1 MARFNIE
8 AFIIR
13 TSRMTESSRLVTF
26 FSREMG
32 KVKGVAKGVGRPKS
46 RLGGKVELFNLI
58 EADFY
63 KKEIS
68 ELGILSGAHL
78 INDFKGISEEPRR
91 FGFASAWCEVL
102 DRASQPE
109 EPHPDIFDLT
119 FDFFD
124 KVRQARPE
132 GTGLLFWSALFKFI
146 TVSGYAPGL
155 EVCVSCGAEIETEP
169 SGAGPGGKVMVSL
182 QRGGLICPKC
192 VEPDEP
198 IMLITRETLDLLN
211 RMLASPLSQLAQ
223 LDVPLKTGRQAAEVV
238 LSLGA
243 YHIGLPRNLKSF
255 KFLEKLTESGRP
267 GL

>member
-1 MARFNIE
+1 MARYKIE

-26 FSREMG
+26 YSREMG
-32 KVKGVAKGVGRPKS
+32 KVKGVAKGVGRPRS

-63 KKEIS
+63 KKETT

-91 FGFASAWCEVL
+91 YGFGSAWCEVL

-119 FDFFD
+119 YDFLD
-124 KVRQARPE
+124 KLRSARPE
-132 GTGLLFWSALFKFI
+132 AAGLLFWSALFKFI

-155 EVCVSCGAEIETEP
+155 EACVSCGTEIETDRLMI
-169 SGAGPGGKVMVSL
+169 SF
-182 QRGGLICPKC
+182 QRGGLVCPKC

-198 IMLITRETLDLLN
+198 IMPITRETLDLLD
-211 RMLASPLSQLAQ
+211 RMLASPLAQLA
-223 LDVPLKTGRQAAEVV
+223 LAEINPKTGRQAAEVV

-255 KFLEKLTESGRP
+255 KFLDKLTDSGKP
-267 GL
+267 GR

>member
-1 MARFNIE
+1 MA
-8 AFIIR
+8 
-13 TSRMTESSRLVTF
+13 ESSRLITL
-26 FSREMG
+26 FSRQMG

-63 KKEIS
+63 KKETT
-68 ELGILSGAHL
+68 ELGIISGAHL
-78 INDFKGISEEPRR
+78 INDFHGISDEPRR

-102 DRASQPE
+102 DKGSHPE
-109 EPHPDIFDLT
+109 EPHPDVFDLT
-119 FDFFD
+119 HDFLD
-124 KVRQARPE
+124 KLRAARPE
-132 GTGLLFWSALFKFI
+132 ATGLLFWSALFKFI
-146 TVSGYAPGL
+146 TISGYAPGL
-155 EVCVSCGAEIETEP
+155 EACVSCGAEIKTE
-169 SGAGPGGKVMVSL
+169 KMMLSL

-198 IMLITRETLDLLN
+198 IMPVTQETIDLLN
-211 RMLASPLSQLAQ
+211 QMLASPLSQLSE
-223 LDVPLKTGRQAAEVV
+223 LSIKPKTGKRAAEVV

-255 KFLEKLTESGRP
+255 KFLENLTESGKP